1 MKAVIMAGGRGTRI
15 AALAGDL
22 PKPMLPI
29 DGRPVLER
37 ELGSLREQGVT
48 DVLITVGHLAPA
60 IMEYFGDGSG
70 CSPQTG
76 RPFGVHIEY
85 FVEKEPLGN
94 AGALFRI
101 RDRLDE
107 DFLLLNGDVMFDV
120 DLQRFA
126 AFHKVHG
133 GLATLF
139 TELIPKFQVGVVEF
153 SVEYFLFIPL
163 TLAMLFDPLS
173 AALGAATGELVFSE
187 IMLGQ
192 FGGLGELEKF
202 LTVTIGVYIA
212 GRLVKD
218 PRNRAL
224 VGVAAITGT
233 AAQLLMGTVVDI
245 LKVQLAVEDF
255 EAVAGLPESVFAT
268 EGFAFLNDLL
278 FSGILFCLLPTLY
291 LVPKL
296 YGKIEPLLGMAPRTP
311 ESAVSGI
318 SPKAL
323 IVCAVG
329 FVCAI
334 VAELAATA
342 GMSLIDWEAEW
353 AESGTAMAVGM
364 VAAAAVAIIALLVIK
379 KNAGKKAAVN

>member
-1 MKAVIMAGGRGTRI
+1 MSTVQKP
-15 AALAGDL
+15 AANQSQKL
-22 PKPMLPI
+22 MI
-29 DGRPVLER
+29 FVLTM
-37 ELGSLREQGVT
+37 SL
-48 DVLITVGHLAPA
+48 
-60 IMEYFGDGSG
+60 Y
-70 CSPQTG
+70 
-76 RPFGVHIEY
+76 
-85 FVEKEPLGN
+85 
-94 AGALFRI
+94 
-101 RDRLDE
+101 
-107 DFLLLNGDVMFDV
+107 
-120 DLQRFA
+120 
-126 AFHKVHG
+126 

-139 TELIPKFQVGVVEF
+139 TELIPKFQIGLVELSVEF
-153 SVEYFLFIPL
+153 FLFIPL

-173 AALGAATGELVFSE
+173 VALGAATGELVFSE

-224 VGVAAITGT
+224 VGVAAISGT

-311 ESAVSGI
+311 DSAVSGI

-323 IVCAVG
+323 AVCAVG

>member
-1 MKAVIMAGGRGTRI
+1 MSTEGRNTANQSQKLMI
-15 AALAGDL
+15 F
-22 PKPMLPI
+22 
-29 DGRPVLER
+29 VLTM
-37 ELGSLREQGVT
+37 SL
-48 DVLITVGHLAPA
+48 
-60 IMEYFGDGSG
+60 Y
-70 CSPQTG
+70 
-76 RPFGVHIEY
+76 
-85 FVEKEPLGN
+85 
-94 AGALFRI
+94 
-101 RDRLDE
+101 
-107 DFLLLNGDVMFDV
+107 
-120 DLQRFA
+120 
-126 AFHKVHG
+126 

-139 TELIPKFQVGVVEF
+139 TELIPKFQIGLVELSVEF
-153 SVEYFLFIPL
+153 FLFIPL

-173 AALGAATGELVFSE
+173 VALGAASGELVFSE

-233 AAQLLMGTVVDI
+233 AAQLLMGTAVDI

-364 VAAAAVAIIALLVIK
+364 VAAAVVAIIALLVIK

>member
-1 MKAVIMAGGRGTRI
+1 MSI
-15 AALAGDL
+15 AQKQTATQSQKL
-22 PKPMLPI
+22 MI
-29 DGRPVLER
+29 FVLSM
-37 ELGSLREQGVT
+37 SL
-48 DVLITVGHLAPA
+48 
-60 IMEYFGDGSG
+60 Y
-70 CSPQTG
+70 
-76 RPFGVHIEY
+76 
-85 FVEKEPLGN
+85 
-94 AGALFRI
+94 
-101 RDRLDE
+101 
-107 DFLLLNGDVMFDV
+107 
-120 DLQRFA
+120 
-126 AFHKVHG
+126 

-139 TELIPKFQVGVVEF
+139 TELIPSFQVGIVEF
-153 SVEYFLFIPL
+153 SVEFFLFIPL

-202 LTVTIGVYIA
+202 LTVTIGVYIT

-218 PRNRAL
+218 PKNRAM

-311 ESAVSGI
+311 DSAVSGI

-329 FVCAI
+329 FVAAI
-334 VAELAATA
+334 AAELAATA
-342 GMSLIDWEAEW
+342 GMSLVDWEAEW
-353 AESGTAMAVGM
+353 AGNGTALALGM
-364 VAAAAVAIIALLVIK
+364 VAAAVIAIAALLIIK
-379 KNAGKKAAVN
+379 RNIEKKAAVK

>member
-1 MKAVIMAGGRGTRI
+1 MSI
-15 AALAGDL
+15 AQKQTATQSQKL
-22 PKPMLPI
+22 MI
-29 DGRPVLER
+29 FVLSM
-37 ELGSLREQGVT
+37 SL
-48 DVLITVGHLAPA
+48 
-60 IMEYFGDGSG
+60 Y
-70 CSPQTG
+70 
-76 RPFGVHIEY
+76 
-85 FVEKEPLGN
+85 
-94 AGALFRI
+94 
-101 RDRLDE
+101 
-107 DFLLLNGDVMFDV
+107 
-120 DLQRFA
+120 
-126 AFHKVHG
+126 

-218 PRNRAL
+218 PKNRAM

-311 ESAVSGI
+311 DSAVSGI

-329 FVCAI
+329 FVAAI
-334 VAELAATA
+334 AAELAATA
-342 GMSLIDWEAEW
+342 GMSLVDWEAEW
-353 AESGTAMAVGM
+353 AGNGTALALGM
-364 VAAAAVAIIALLVIK
+364 VAAAVIAIAALLIIK
-379 KNAGKKAAVN
+379 RNVEKKAAVK

>member
-1 MKAVIMAGGRGTRI
+1 MSI
-15 AALAGDL
+15 AQKQTATQSQKL
-22 PKPMLPI
+22 MI
-29 DGRPVLER
+29 FVLTM
-37 ELGSLREQGVT
+37 SL
-48 DVLITVGHLAPA
+48 
-60 IMEYFGDGSG
+60 Y
-70 CSPQTG
+70 
-76 RPFGVHIEY
+76 
-85 FVEKEPLGN
+85 
-94 AGALFRI
+94 
-101 RDRLDE
+101 
-107 DFLLLNGDVMFDV
+107 
-120 DLQRFA
+120 
-126 AFHKVHG
+126 

-139 TELIPKFQVGVVEF
+139 TELIPKFQIGLVEL

-218 PRNRAL
+218 PKNRAM

-311 ESAVSGI
+311 DSAVSGI

-329 FVCAI
+329 FVAAI
-334 VAELAATA
+334 AAELAATA
-342 GMSLIDWEAEW
+342 GMSLVDWEAEW
-353 AESGTAMAVGM
+353 AGNGTALALGM
-364 VAAAAVAIIALLVIK
+364 VAAAVIAIAALLIIK
-379 KNAGKKAAVN
+379 RNVEKKAAVK

>member
-1 MKAVIMAGGRGTRI
+1 MDVKSRMTQSQKMMVF
-15 AALAGDL
+15 
-22 PKPMLPI
+22 
-29 DGRPVLER
+29 VLSM
-37 ELGSLREQGVT
+37 SL
-48 DVLITVGHLAPA
+48 
-60 IMEYFGDGSG
+60 Y
-70 CSPQTG
+70 
-76 RPFGVHIEY
+76 
-85 FVEKEPLGN
+85 
-94 AGALFRI
+94 
-101 RDRLDE
+101 
-107 DFLLLNGDVMFDV
+107 
-120 DLQRFA
+120 
-126 AFHKVHG
+126 

-139 TELIPKFQVGVVEF
+139 TELIPSFQIGIVEF

-233 AAQLLMGTVVDI
+233 AAQLLMGTAVDI

-278 FSGILFCLLPTLY
+278 FSGILFCLLPALY

-311 ESAVSGI
+311 DSAVSGI

-323 IVCAVG
+323 AVCAVG

-353 AESGTAMAVGM
+353 AESGTSLAVGM

>member
-1 MKAVIMAGGRGTRI
+1 MSI
-15 AALAGDL
+15 AQKQTATQSQKL
-22 PKPMLPI
+22 MI
-29 DGRPVLER
+29 FVLSM
-37 ELGSLREQGVT
+37 SL
-48 DVLITVGHLAPA
+48 
-60 IMEYFGDGSG
+60 Y
-70 CSPQTG
+70 
-76 RPFGVHIEY
+76 
-85 FVEKEPLGN
+85 
-94 AGALFRI
+94 
-101 RDRLDE
+101 
-107 DFLLLNGDVMFDV
+107 
-120 DLQRFA
+120 
-126 AFHKVHG
+126 

-212 GRLVKD
+212 GRLVKN
-218 PRNRAL
+218 PQNRAM
-224 VGVAAITGT
+224 VGIAAITGT
-233 AAQLLMGTVVDI
+233 SAQLLMGTVVDI

-311 ESAVSGI
+311 DSAVSGI

-323 IVCAVG
+323 VVCAVG

-364 VAAAAVAIIALLVIK
+364 IVAAVIAIIALLVIK
-379 KNAGKKAAVN
+379 KNAEKKAAVN

>member
-1 MKAVIMAGGRGTRI
+1 MSITQKQTATQSQKLMIF
-15 AALAGDL
+15 
-22 PKPMLPI
+22 
-29 DGRPVLER
+29 VLSM
-37 ELGSLREQGVT
+37 SL
-48 DVLITVGHLAPA
+48 
-60 IMEYFGDGSG
+60 Y
-70 CSPQTG
+70 
-76 RPFGVHIEY
+76 
-85 FVEKEPLGN
+85 
-94 AGALFRI
+94 
-101 RDRLDE
+101 
-107 DFLLLNGDVMFDV
+107 
-120 DLQRFA
+120 
-126 AFHKVHG
+126 

-139 TELIPKFQVGVVEF
+139 TELIPSFQVGIVEF
-153 SVEYFLFIPL
+153 SVEFFLFIPL

-218 PRNRAL
+218 PKSRTM

-311 ESAVSGI
+311 DSAVSGI

-329 FVCAI
+329 FVAAI
-334 VAELAATA
+334 AAELAATA
-342 GMSLIDWEAEW
+342 GMSLVDWEAEW
-353 AESGTAMAVGM
+353 AGNGTALALGM
-364 VAAAAVAIIALLVIK
+364 VAAAVIAIAALLIIK
-379 KNAGKKAAVN
+379 RNVEKKAAVK

>member
-1 MKAVIMAGGRGTRI
+1 MSITQKQTATQSQKLMIF
-15 AALAGDL
+15 
-22 PKPMLPI
+22 
-29 DGRPVLER
+29 VLSM
-37 ELGSLREQGVT
+37 SL
-48 DVLITVGHLAPA
+48 
-60 IMEYFGDGSG
+60 Y
-70 CSPQTG
+70 
-76 RPFGVHIEY
+76 
-85 FVEKEPLGN
+85 
-94 AGALFRI
+94 
-101 RDRLDE
+101 
-107 DFLLLNGDVMFDV
+107 
-120 DLQRFA
+120 
-126 AFHKVHG
+126 

-139 TELIPKFQVGVVEF
+139 TELIPSFQVGIVEF
-153 SVEYFLFIPL
+153 SVEFFLFIPL

-218 PRNRAL
+218 PKNRAM

-233 AAQLLMGTVVDI
+233 AAQLLMGTAVDI

-311 ESAVSGI
+311 DSAVSGI

-329 FVCAI
+329 FVAAI
-334 VAELAATA
+334 AAELAATA
-342 GMSLIDWEAEW
+342 GMSLVDWEAEW
-353 AESGTAMAVGM
+353 AGNGTALALGM
-364 VAAAAVAIIALLVIK
+364 VAAAVIAIAALLIIK
-379 KNAGKKAAVN
+379 RNVEKKAAVK